1 MLLLSFFISCYLMRW
16 SVSLLIGDAVVG
28 QVESLILFGLGLLAA
43 PLAAWSGVQ
52 LLLN

>member
-16 SVSLLIGDAVVG
+16 SVSLLIGEAVVG
-28 QVESLILFGLGLLAA
+28 QVESLILFALGLLAV
-43 PLAAWSGVQ
+43 PAALWTGVQ